1 LTGKNEG
8 EGLFY
13 KQQTLKSRN
22 RSDLQKHV
30 FDGTKENFIEMK
42 NN

>member
-1 LTGKNEG
+1 
-8 EGLFY
+8 
-13 KQQTLKSRN
+13 LKSRN

-42 NN
+42 NNWKWMQMGWKLE